1 MTIGEIGVS
10 YNIKKYWVIILE
22 EIAVV
27 ANDIGYS
34 KILREDLNTYFKDYV
49 KLNTYSL
56 NDVDNMEYLH
66 EKYIVLSSFTIFQKV
81 KAKILKEA
89 KMMIINLA
97 LNKYNL
103 EKLNQIPRNSKALLV
118 NIDYRSCMQV
128 ITMLFSLGFQELD
141 LVPYYNYGEEYDDDI
156 RIAITPGEA
165 QLVPKGIATVID
177 LGQRMISFGSIIELA
192 SLLGIEK
199 VLETERTLEAKKSIA
214 DTNTS
219 IEKIIGENTNLI
231 DNINFLIRLMEQGIV
246 ITDITGKITMCN
258 DRANKLLISESN
270 TIIGLNI
277 LEIFPN
283 IDISSKKKISNKR
296 YENVFSISGV
306 NMVVSCKP
314 IITNTNVSGNIIT
327 VDKFEDIEKRQHSIR
342 TKITGCGHNAIFNF
356 DDILGKSESILKAKV
371 IAERIADSNSS
382 VLIIGESGTG
392 KELFAQ
398 AIHNASGRAKYNFVA
413 INCATLPGNLLESE
427 LFGYEEGAFSGAK
440 KGGKIGLIE
449 LAHNGTLFLDEV
461 GEMPIDIQAKLLRVL
476 EEQRFMKL
484 GGKDV
489 LSTDIRVVAAT
500 NKSLVSMVKNG
511 KFRDDLYYRLNV
523 LPINLPSLRERKD
536 DILPLVEYYKDY
548 YKSNFSLSPV
558 AKNIIVNYDWPGNIR
573 ELKNTVEYLINLQKS
588 VVEAD
593 DIPFVN
599 GNCSNKEAVLPEN
612 ELKSINKFILKEG
625 KGLELF
631 SFILSTMEEY
641 YYRTVYIG
649 RDKLFEIARD
659 RGRFYSLSELKYG
672 LSELNDHGFVKSYK
686 GRKGSVITET
696 GIELRRRIDGF
707 LK

>member
-1 MTIGEIGVS
+1 MKEV
-10 YNIKKYWVIILE
+10 
-22 EIAVV
+22 AVV
-27 ANDIGYS
+27 ANDIEYS
-34 KILREDLNTYFKDYV
+34 KVLKEDLSTYFADYV

-81 KAKILKEA
+81 KSKIVNEA
-89 KMMIINLA
+89 KLTIINLS
-97 LNKYNL
+97 LNKNNL
-103 EKLNQIPRNSKALLV
+103 EKLKQIPKKSKALLV

-141 LVPYYNYGEEYDDDI
+141 LIPYYNYGEDYDQDI
-156 RIAITPGEA
+156 KIAITPGEV
-165 QLVPKGIATVID
+165 QMVPKGINTIID
-177 LGQRMISFGSIIELA
+177 LGQRVISFSSIIELA
-192 SLLGIEK
+192 TLLDIEK
-199 VLETERTLEAKKSIA
+199 VLESDKTLEAKKNIA

-231 DNINFLIRLMEQGIV
+231 DSINILIKLMEQGIV

-283 IDISSKKKISNKR
+283 IDISNKKKTNNKR
-296 YENVFSISGV
+296 YESVFSISGV

-314 IITNTNVSGNIIT
+314 IVTNTNASGNIIT

-342 TKITGCGHNAIFNF
+342 TKITGCGHNAIFGF
-356 DDILGKSESILKAKV
+356 DDILGNSENILKAKI
-371 IAERIADSNSS
+371 IAERIANSNSS

-398 AIHNASGRAKYNFVA
+398 AIHNASKRANYNFVA

-440 KGGKIGLIE
+440 KGGKIGLLE

-489 LSTDIRVVAAT
+489 LSTDIRIIAAT
-500 NKSLVSMVKNG
+500 NKKLIDMVKSG
-511 KFRDDLYYRLNV
+511 MFRNDLYYRLNV
-523 LPINLPSLRERKD
+523 LPINLPSLRERRD
-536 DILPLVEYYKDY
+536 DILLLVDY
-548 YKSNFSLSPV
+548 YKNYFKSDFSLSSS
-558 AKNIIVNYDWPGNIR
+558 AKNIIINYDWPGNIR
-573 ELKNTVEYLINLQKS
+573 ELRNTVEYLINLNKS
-588 VVEAD
+588 NIESG
-593 DIPFVN
+593 DIPFVD
-599 GNCSNKEAVLPEN
+599 
-612 ELKSINKFILKEG
+612 SICRAEEDTLLVKDSKNINQFILKEG
-625 KGLELF
+625 ESLELF
-631 SFILSTMEEY
+631 SFILEVMGSYYNRTMH
-641 YYRTVYIG
+641 IG
-649 RDKLFEIARD
+649 RDKLFEIAKD
-659 RGRFYSLSELKYG
+659 KKLFFSLSELKYG
-672 LSELNDHGFVKSYK
+672 LSKLNDYGFVKSYK
-686 GRKGSVITET
+686 GRKGSIITES
-696 GIELRRRIDGF
+696 GIELKKRIDGF
-707 LK
+707 LDQ